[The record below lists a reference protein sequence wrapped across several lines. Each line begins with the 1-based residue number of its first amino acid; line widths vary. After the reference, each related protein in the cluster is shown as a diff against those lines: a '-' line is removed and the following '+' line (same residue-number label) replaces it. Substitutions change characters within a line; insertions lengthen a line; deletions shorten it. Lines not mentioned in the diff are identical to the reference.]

1 MPKLYLKNRKEID
14 AWRDQHL
21 AEIKE
26 RDERLAKEYREDTEV
41 LAELYATATGV
52 LRMLTKFPN
61 YAAMVQE
68 PNAPTFYDH
77 YSTPVIHGFEKH
89 LWDKAR
95 TSMRQA
101 EDLRSMFEDKYGDW
115 LLKLGGP
122 QQDLLDIA
130 KRVREE
136 EAIMHAI
143 HYIYLHWRHA
153 YLNVRFR
160 KEPKNASLLAK
171 VFKAERLRDASN
183 EKRNRVVAS
192 YYANGGVKETLTDR
206 IYDGSFATSDPNAA
220 SAVNA
225 YAAFCVYLEAQR
237 IEGEARV
244 GAMVGRV
251 IAAVKQRQG
260 EERRAA
266 LKRERQERQNKLDA
280 EAARKAKGAS
290 QPPSS
295 SPPSP
300 PPPVDPKAKALEAL
314 RKLNREKALRTER
327 VLAQRRRVAKALEA
341 EEKHAQAAEARAVA
355 KTKGARVSR

>member
-26 RDERLAKEYREDTEV
+26 RDAQLAKEYREETEV
-41 LAELYATATGV
+41 LVELYATATGV

-89 LWDKAR
+89 LWAKAK

-101 EDLRSMFEDKYGDW
+101 DDLQAMFEDKYTDY
-115 LLKLGGP
+115 LLKIGGP
-122 QQDLLDIA
+122 PPDMLDIA

-136 EAIMHAI
+136 EAVMHAI
-143 HYIYLHWRHA
+143 HYIYLYWRHA

-160 KEPKNASLLAK
+160 KEPNAAWLVKTTRAK
-171 VFKAERLRDASN
+171 RLRDASN
-183 EKRNRVVAS
+183 EKRNRVVES
-192 YYANGGVKETLTDR
+192 YYKNGGVKKTLTDR

-225 YAAFCVYLEAQR
+225 YAAFCAYLEEQR

-251 IAAVKQRQG
+251 IAAVKKRQG
-260 EERRAA
+260 EEHRAA
-266 LKRERQERQNKLDA
+266 LKQERQERLEA

-300 PPPVDPKAKALEAL
+300 PPSVDPKAKALEAV
-314 RKLNREKALRTER
+314 RKLNREKALRTETL
-327 VLAQRRRVAKALEA
+327 LAQRRRAAKALEA
-341 EEKHAQAAEARAVA
+341 EEKLAQAAEARASA